1 MLSFSF
7 NMILYNCVTFTIFQI
22 SKGKNSFAC
31 MEGRYSVG
39 EKVYTHCTWCCA
51 ICQHFTKNQ
60 GRADCATPRAVCV
73 NFLRISNIIAAE
85 KLSYSLP
92 NIAYIWLFW
101 FRLETT
107 WHSKIQLGKS
117 MENDPI
123 MYEIMTMLS
132 FGWFIYLK
140 FA

>member
-1 MLSFSF
+1 M
-7 NMILYNCVTFTIFQI
+7 IFQI

-31 MEGRYSVG
+31 MEGRYSV
-39 EKVYTHCTWCCA
+39 
-51 ICQHFTKNQ
+51 
-60 GRADCATPRAVCV
+60 CV
-73 NFLRISNIIAAE
+73 NFLRISNIIATE

-117 MENDPI
+117 MKNDPI

-132 FGWFIYLK
+132 FG
-140 FA
+140 